1 MKRRLIAAA
10 LVLVFPFGM
19 AACGAQSKEAA
30 CKQIQKAATT
40 ASSEINFD
48 SNSDGKDIKE
58 NLDKALKIYK
68 KAAKKVTNK
77 KAAKK
82 VTNKKVKPAFKN
94 LIADLEKFRDLAD
107 KDSSD
112 VSTEDFQVLQ
122 DISTHGQELNDI
134 CGFKWDS
141 GK

>member
-1 MKRRLIAAA
+1 MKRRLVAAA

-30 CKQIQKAATT
+30 CKQLQKAATT

-48 SNSDGKDIKE
+48 ANSNENDFKE
-58 NLDKALKIYK
+58 GLDKALKIYK

-77 KAAKK
+77 K
-82 VTNKKVKPAFKN
+82 VKPAFNN

>member
-1 MKRRLIAAA
+1 MKHRLVAAA

-48 SNSDGKDIKE
+48 ANSNENDFKE
-58 NLDKALKIYK
+58 GLDKALKIY
-68 KAAKKVTNK
+68 K

-94 LIADLEKFRDLAD
+94 LITDLEKFRDLAD

>member
-1 MKRRLIAAA
+1 MKRRLVAAA

-19 AACGAQSKEAA
+19 AACGAQSKDAA
-30 CKQIQKAATT
+30 CKQIQQAATT

-58 NLDKALKIYK
+58 NLDKALKIY
-68 KAAKKVTNK
+68 K

>member
-1 MKRRLIAAA
+1 MKRRLVAAA

-77 KAAKK
+77 K
-82 VTNKKVKPAFKN
+82 VKPAFKN

-122 DISTHGQELNDI
+122 DISTHGQELNSFVGWRWAY
-134 CGFKWDS
+134 GF
-141 GK
+141 

>member
-1 MKRRLIAAA
+1 MKRRIAAVA
-10 LVLVFPFGM
+10 LVALLPLGM
-19 AACGAQSKEAA
+19 SACGAQSKEAA

-58 NLDKALKIYK
+58 NLDKALKIY
-68 KAAKKVTNK
+68 K

>member
-10 LVLVFPFGM
+10 LVLVFPFSM
-19 AACGAQSKEAA
+19 AACGSQTKAAA
-30 CKQIQKAATT
+30 CHEIDNAAASASKQAQKNGQTT
-40 ASSEINFD
+40 SKDPKVLRDRMADLAST
-48 SNSDGKDIKE
+48 
-58 NLDKALKIYK
+58 Y
-68 KAAKKVTNK
+68 K

-82 VTNKKVKPAFKN
+82 VTNKKVKPAFNN

>member
-1 MKRRLIAAA
+1 MKRRLVAAA

-48 SNSDGKDIKE
+48 ANSNENDFKE
-58 NLDKALKIYK
+58 GLDKALKIYK

-77 KAAKK
+77 K
-82 VTNKKVKPAFKN
+82 VKPAFN
-94 LIADLEKFRDLAD
+94 HLIDDFEKFRDLAD

>member
-1 MKRRLIAAA
+1 MKRRLVAAA

-48 SNSDGKDIKE
+48 ANSNENDFKE
-58 NLDKALKIYK
+58 GLDKALKIYK

-77 KAAKK
+77 Q
-82 VTNKKVKPAFKN
+82 VKPAFNN

>member
-1 MKRRLIAAA
+1 MKRRLVAAA

-19 AACGAQSKEAA
+19 AACGAQSKADA
-30 CKQIQKAATT
+30 CNQL
-40 ASSEINFD
+40 
-48 SNSDGKDIKE
+48 NSDGKDIKE
-58 NLDKALKIYK
+58 NLDKALKIY
-68 KAAKKVTNK
+68 K

>member
-1 MKRRLIAAA
+1 MKRRIAAVA
-10 LVLVFPFGM
+10 LVALLPLGM

-40 ASSEINFD
+40 ASSEINLD
-48 SNSDGKDIKE
+48 SNSDKKDIKE
-58 NLDKALKIYK
+58 NLDKALKIY
-68 KAAKKVTNK
+68 K

>member
-1 MKRRLIAAA
+1 MKRRILAAT
-10 LVLVFPFGM
+10 LVLLFPLGM
-19 AACGAQSKEAA
+19 AACGSQSKAAA
-30 CKQIQKAATT
+30 CHEIDNAA
-40 ASSEINFD
+40 ASSSTQAQKNGQTTSRD
-48 SNSDGKDIKE
+48 PKVLRDRMADLTSTC
-58 NLDKALKIYK
+58 K
-68 KAAKKVTNK
+68 KAS
-77 KAAKK
+77 KK
-82 VTNKKVKPAFKN
+82 VTNKKVKPAFNN

>member
-1 MKRRLIAAA
+1 MKRRLVAAA

-68 KAAKKVTNK
+68 KAAKKVTNNDV
-77 KAAKK
+77 KAAY
-82 VTNKKVKPAFKN
+82 
-94 LIADLEKFRDLAD
+94 ADVITDMDKLAD
-107 KDSSD
+107 AMNNGADFYESD
-112 VSTEDFQVLQ
+112 EVLDLTTEL
-122 DISTHGQELNDI
+122 SAHGEKLNEL
-134 CGFKWDS
+134 CGFSWDR
-141 GK
+141 